1 MSHRTIPS
9 SLAGSLPRPGKLVR
23 LMFAV
28 ADDIPVDPSA
38 LNAAIDD
45 GHHRSGQETK

>member
-9 SLAGSLPRPGKLVR
+9 THTGSLPRPGKLVR

-45 GHHRSGQETK
+45 GHHRSGQETN